1 MCTELLLAIIY
12 FATIFVVNYFLYK
25 LLTNYIRNIFS
36 LLKIKNIFNAFP
48 LTKTS
53 IFSLL
58 SLYTKNSTKKR
69 SLLLQLHKSFNNQD
83 LLVLGNVYRFLL
95 NEKQKPEEIKTSSM
109 FYFQLLE
116 NQYISRQF
124 ELK

>member
-25 LLTNYIRNIFS
+25 LLTNYIRNIYS

-69 SLLLQLHKSFNNQD
+69 SLLLQLPKLFNNQD

-95 NEKQKPEEIKTSSM
+95 NEKQKPEEIKTSST

>member
-69 SLLLQLHKSFNNQD
+69 SLLLQLPKLFNNQD

-95 NEKQKPEEIKTSSM
+95 NEKQKPEEIKTSST

-116 NQYISRQF
+116 NQYISRQI